1 MKGTYSWGDAMK
13 INARGHYSKLKKETE
28 SEVKGSCLQVSVVI
42 RQKYT
47 NNRSGMVSSAQ
58 KQVK

>member
-28 SEVKGSCLQVSVVI
+28 SEVKGSRLQA
-42 RQKYT
+42 
-47 NNRSGMVSSAQ
+47 NAALLWL
-58 KQVK
+58 